1 MYQKPQVREV
11 ESYRVESEREITGYE
26 AEELLRKYGYN
37 QSSCTSTIKEKP
49 NTKMTFDELIELEN
63 SKQKQKKDQK
73 PATFKSDGYY
83 SETKYGTDPESGYG
97 FKIEIRSDM
106 KIPRY

>member
-11 ESYRVESEREITGYE
+11 ESSRVESEREITGYE

-37 QSSCTSTIKEKP
+37 QNSYTSTIKEKP
-49 NTKMTFDELIELEN
+49 ENKMTFEDLIKLED
-63 SKQKQKKDQK
+63 SKQKQKKQQK
-73 PATFKSDGYY
+73 PATFRSDGYY
-83 SETKYGTDPESGYG
+83 SETKYGTEPESGYG